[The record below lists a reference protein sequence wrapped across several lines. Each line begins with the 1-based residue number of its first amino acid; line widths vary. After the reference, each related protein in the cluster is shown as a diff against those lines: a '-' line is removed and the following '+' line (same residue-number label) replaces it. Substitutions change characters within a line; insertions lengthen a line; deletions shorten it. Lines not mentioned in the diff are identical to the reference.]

1 MARTAGGEVMD
12 VGLVGS
18 WTSDPE
24 DLDGIETFGRVSLE
38 FSAGGSLT
46 YTIHGDRGDQTSL
59 LTYVAEGGVIETD
72 QPSQPRRER
81 TAYELTPDGR
91 LMLWFGRQRSV
102 YLRASGATTTP
113 GIPGEP
119 GSARSS
125 ILSVVRRGGTSDAVA
140 VEDDGRVAYAY
151 LRSGQRPGLSRMAL
165 KDGPLARVLATRE
178 RGGSTEMP
186 VGEAGRLDPAVV
198 RERVASQLRSLAIP
212 VNSRLPLADAVPAH
226 PPQQPEPAARRTIIL
241 YALTGLAQG
250 ARPEQ
255 LWRWLLANGLAEDL
269 TPSERGCFHD
279 PLSAQALI
287 DLSWK
292 QEALFALAWAG
303 SLVDTLTLPV
313 GECDLDGL
321 FPMIPPEVETSA
333 FLKSFQLRSLGD
345 LIHQADLHFCLH
357 WVVRHPEVRGES
369 EAARRLSLDVIRER
383 RHTLEWL
390 VGNSAEWDE
399 VALDT

>member
-1 MARTAGGEVMD
+1 MD

-113 GIPGEP
+113 GVPGEP

-125 ILSVVRRGGTSDAVA
+125 ILSVVRRDGTSDAVA

-151 LRSGQRPGLSRMAL
+151 LLEGERIVSDVWLYNRVAAPLEPEWTGQGRMPFANAVGYARPERVTPIACAAEVSVSWDGEAGNLAVARVALRGEPWAELRPGQRPGLSRVAL
-165 KDGPLARVLATRE
+165 KDGPLARVLATWR
-178 RGGSTEMP
+178 RRFHGDVGG
-186 VGEAGRLDPAVV
+186 
-198 RERVASQLRSLAIP
+198 
-212 VNSRLPLADAVPAH
+212 
-226 PPQQPEPAARRTIIL
+226 
-241 YALTGLAQG
+241 
-250 ARPEQ
+250 
-255 LWRWLLANGLAEDL
+255 
-269 TPSERGCFHD
+269 
-279 PLSAQALI
+279 
-287 DLSWK
+287 
-292 QEALFALAWAG
+292 
-303 SLVDTLTLPV
+303 
-313 GECDLDGL
+313 
-321 FPMIPPEVETSA
+321 
-333 FLKSFQLRSLGD
+333 
-345 LIHQADLHFCLH
+345 
-357 WVVRHPEVRGES
+357 
-369 EAARRLSLDVIRER
+369 
-383 RHTLEWL
+383 
-390 VGNSAEWDE
+390 
-399 VALDT
+399 